1 MMMCSFGKEQPFAPR
16 WPNNPIR
23 IESSPTRPKNIAIQ
37 RTNFDS
43 PESTGVNP
51 RDEPTVNRADIT
63 SISGTPVVVKHFRIK
78 FFFSLAKQDL
88 FPYFFGCLGI
98 LFEVKCVCCCIQK
111 RPIYQ
116 SLQAVSRTSIDSI
129 CLP

>member
-63 SISGTPVVVKHFRIK
+63 SKMMLLIGCPGSRRIRIK
-78 FFFSLAKQDL
+78 ENTNTKVKTGDHTKYMVYMGLIGSSL
-88 FPYFFGCLGI
+88 LGAY
-98 LFEVKCVCCCIQK
+98 CIIMK
-111 RPIYQ
+111 NYIH
-116 SLQAVSRTSIDSI
+116 
-129 CLP
+129 

>member
-51 RDEPTVNRADIT
+51 RDEPTVNESRHNFKNDASDRLSGFKENQDKRKYKYTNGGDECLRRMRAEQ
-63 SISGTPVVVKHFRIK
+63 PFRK
-78 FFFSLAKQDL
+78 
-88 FPYFFGCLGI
+88 
-98 LFEVKCVCCCIQK
+98 
-111 RPIYQ
+111 
-116 SLQAVSRTSIDSI
+116 
-129 CLP
+129 

>member
-37 RTNFDS
+37 ITNFDS

-63 SISGTPVVVKHFRIK
+63 SKMMLLIGCPGSRRIRIK
-78 FFFSLAKQDL
+78 ENTNTQTVAMNATAYARRTAFSEIAL
-88 FPYFFGCLGI
+88 
-98 LFEVKCVCCCIQK
+98 
-111 RPIYQ
+111 
-116 SLQAVSRTSIDSI
+116 
-129 CLP
+129 

>member
-63 SISGTPVVVKHFRIK
+63 SKMM
-78 FFFSLAKQDL
+78 
-88 FPYFFGCLGI
+88 LGI
-98 LFEVKCVCCCIQK
+98 MDQTTVVQTMEQLKSKVQRFIQENLKLLMKVK
-111 RPIYQ
+111 
-116 SLQAVSRTSIDSI
+116 LD
-129 CLP
+129 